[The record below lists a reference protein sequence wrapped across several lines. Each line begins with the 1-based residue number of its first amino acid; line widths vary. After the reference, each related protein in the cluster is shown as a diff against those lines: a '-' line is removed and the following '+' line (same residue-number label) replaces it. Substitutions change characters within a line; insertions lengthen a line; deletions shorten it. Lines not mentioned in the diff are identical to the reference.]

1 MKNNQN
7 IVYIGLGSNLRLP
20 SYRNAMKVIE
30 VFKKKIYKSGLRI
43 TKSSNYWLTY
53 PIPFSNIP
61 KFINCV
67 VKCIIVSKKANN
79 PVILLEYLKCLEV
92 EIGRKKKNNNISRLI
107 DIDILD
113 FKGKII
119 NEEIILPHPRMHN
132 RNFVLFPLFELNK
145 NWKHP
150 ISKDHIKKLI
160 ISLPNR
166 DIRSIKQI

>member
-7 IVYIGLGSNLRLP
+7 IVYLGLGSNLRLP

-30 VFKKKIYKSGLRI
+30 AFKKKIYKSGLRI

-79 PVILLEYLKCLEV
+79 PVILLKYLKTLEI

-119 NEEIILPHPRMHN
+119 NEGIILPHPRMHC
-132 RNFVLFPLFELNK
+132 RKFVLNPMK
-145 NWKHP
+145 KIAPNWKHP
-150 ISKDHIKKLI
+150 VYEKKIDFLITKIKSHQILIKKY
-160 ISLPNR
+160 
-166 DIRSIKQI
+166 

>member
-7 IVYIGLGSNLRLP
+7 IVYLGLGSNLRLP

-30 VFKKKIYKSGLRI
+30 TLKKKIYKSGLRI

-79 PVILLEYLKCLEV
+79 PVILLKYLKTLEI

-119 NEEIILPHPRMHN
+119 NEGLILPHPRMHC
-132 RNFVLFPLFELNK
+132 RKFVLNPMK
-145 NWKHP
+145 KIAPSWKHP
-150 ISKDHIKKLI
+150 VYDKKIDFLISKIKSHQILIKK
-160 ISLPNR
+160 
-166 DIRSIKQI
+166 

>member
-1 MKNNQN
+1 
-7 IVYIGLGSNLRLP
+7 
-20 SYRNAMKVIE
+20 MKVIE
-30 VFKKKIYKSGLRI
+30 ALKKKIYKSGLRI

-79 PVILLEYLKCLEV
+79 PVILLKYLKTLEI

-119 NEEIILPHPRMHN
+119 NEGLILPHPRMHC
-132 RNFVLFPLFELNK
+132 RKFVLNPMK
-145 NWKHP
+145 KIAPSWKHP
-150 ISKDHIKKLI
+150 VYEKKIDFLISKIKSHQILI
-160 ISLPNR
+160 Q
-166 DIRSIKQI
+166 K

>member
-7 IVYIGLGSNLRLP
+7 IVYLGLGSNLRLP
-20 SYRNAMKVIE
+20 SYRNAMEVIE
-30 VFKKKIYKSGLRI
+30 AFKKKIYKSGLRI

-79 PVILLEYLKCLEV
+79 PVILLKYLKTLEI

-119 NEEIILPHPRMHN
+119 NEGLILPHPRMHC
-132 RNFVLFPLFELNK
+132 RKFVLNPMK
-145 NWKHP
+145 KIAPSWKHP
-150 ISKDHIKKLI
+150 VYEKKIDFLITKIKSHQILIKK
-160 ISLPNR
+160 
-166 DIRSIKQI
+166 

>member
-1 MKNNQN
+1 MKNNHN
-7 IVYIGLGSNLRLP
+7 IVYLGLGSNLRLS

-30 VFKKKIYKSGLRI
+30 ALKKKIYKSGLRI

-79 PVILLEYLKCLEV
+79 PVILLKYLKTLEI

-119 NEEIILPHPRMHN
+119 NEGLILPHPRMHC
-132 RNFVLFPLFELNK
+132 RKFVLNPMK
-145 NWKHP
+145 KIAPNWKHP
-150 ISKDHIKKLI
+150 VYEKKIDFLITKIKSHQILIKK
-160 ISLPNR
+160 
-166 DIRSIKQI
+166 

>member
-1 MKNNQN
+1 MKNNHN
-7 IVYIGLGSNLRLP
+7 IVYLGLGSNLRLS
-20 SYRNAMKVIE
+20 SYRNTMKVIE
-30 VFKKKIYKSGLRI
+30 SLKKKIYKSGLRI

-67 VKCIIVSKKANN
+67 VKCKIVNKKANN
-79 PVILLEYLKCLEV
+79 PALLLEYLKSLEI

-119 NEEIILPHPRMHN
+119 NEGLILPHPRMHC
-132 RNFVLFPLFELNK
+132 RKFVLKPMK
-145 NWKHP
+145 KIAPNWRHP
-150 ISKDHIKKLI
+150 IYQKKIHFLITKIKSHQILIKK
-160 ISLPNR
+160 
-166 DIRSIKQI
+166 

>member
-1 MKNNQN
+1 MKNNHN
-7 IVYIGLGSNLRLP
+7 IVYLGLGSNLRLS
-20 SYRNAMKVIE
+20 SYRNAKKVIE
-30 VFKKKIYKSGLRI
+30 ALKKKIYKSGLRI

-79 PVILLEYLKCLEV
+79 PVILLKYLKTLEI

-119 NEEIILPHPRMHN
+119 NEGLILPHPRMHC
-132 RNFVLFPLFELNK
+132 RKFVLNPMK
-145 NWKHP
+145 KIAPRWKHP
-150 ISKDHIKKLI
+150 VYNKKIDFLITKIKSHQILIKK
-160 ISLPNR
+160 
-166 DIRSIKQI
+166 

>member
-7 IVYIGLGSNLRLP
+7 FVYLGLGSNLRLS

-30 VFKKKIYKSGLRI
+30 ALKKKIYKSGLRI

-79 PVILLEYLKCLEV
+79 PVILLKYLQNLEI
-92 EIGRKKKNNNISRLI
+92 EIGRKKNNNNISRLI

-119 NEEIILPHPRMHN
+119 NEGLILPHPRMHC
-132 RNFVLFPLFELNK
+132 RKFVLNPMK
-145 NWKHP
+145 KIAPIWKHP
-150 ISKDHIKKLI
+150 VYKKKIDFLITKIKSHQILIKK
-160 ISLPNR
+160 
-166 DIRSIKQI
+166 

>member
-7 IVYIGLGSNLRLP
+7 IVYLGLGSNLRLP

-30 VFKKKIYKSGLRI
+30 ALKKKIYKSGLRI

-79 PVILLEYLKCLEV
+79 PVILLKYLKTLEI

-119 NEEIILPHPRMHN
+119 NEGLILPHPRMHC
-132 RNFVLFPLFELNK
+132 RKFVLNPMK
-145 NWKHP
+145 KIAPSWKHP
-150 ISKDHIKKLI
+150 VYEKKIDFLITKIKSHQILIKK
-160 ISLPNR
+160 
-166 DIRSIKQI
+166 

>member
-1 MKNNQN
+1 MKNNHN
-7 IVYIGLGSNLRLP
+7 FVYLGLGSNLRLP

-30 VFKKKIYKSGLRI
+30 SLKKKIYKSGLRI

-79 PVILLEYLKCLEV
+79 PVILLKYLKTLEI

-119 NEEIILPHPRMHN
+119 NEGLILPHPRMHC
-132 RNFVLFPLFELNK
+132 RKFVLNPMK
-145 NWKHP
+145 KIAPRWKHP
-150 ISKDHIKKLI
+150 VYKKKIDFLITKIKSHQILIKK
-160 ISLPNR
+160 
-166 DIRSIKQI
+166 

>member
-1 MKNNQN
+1 MKNNHN
-7 IVYIGLGSNLRLP
+7 IIYLGLGSNLRLP

-30 VFKKKIYKSGLRI
+30 SCKKKIYKSGLRI
-43 TKSSNYWLTY
+43 TNSSNYWLTY

-79 PVILLEYLKCLEV
+79 PGILLEHLKSLEI

-113 FKGKII
+113 FKGKVI
-119 NEEIILPHPRMHN
+119 NEELILPHPRMHY
-132 RNFVLFPLFELNK
+132 RKFVLNPMK
-145 NWKHP
+145 KITPNWKHP
-150 ISKDHIKKLI
+150 INKKKIDFLITKIKSQQILIKK
-160 ISLPNR
+160 
-166 DIRSIKQI
+166 

>member
-7 IVYIGLGSNLRLP
+7 IVYLGLGSNLRLP

-30 VFKKKIYKSGLRI
+30 ALKKKIYKSGLRI

-79 PVILLEYLKCLEV
+79 PVILLKYLKTLEI

-119 NEEIILPHPRMHN
+119 NEGLILPHPRMHC
-132 RNFVLFPLFELNK
+132 RKFVLNPMK
-145 NWKHP
+145 KIATNWKHP
-150 ISKDHIKKLI
+150 VYQKKIDFLITKIKSHQILIKK
-160 ISLPNR
+160 
-166 DIRSIKQI
+166 

>member
-1 MKNNQN
+1 MKNNHN
-7 IVYIGLGSNLRLP
+7 IVYLSLGSNLRLP

-30 VFKKKIYKSGLRI
+30 ALKKKIYKSGLRI

-67 VKCIIVSKKANN
+67 VKCVIVSKKANN
-79 PVILLEYLKCLEV
+79 AVILLEYLKSLEI
-92 EIGRKKKNNNISRLI
+92 EIGRKKKNSNISRLI

-119 NEEIILPHPRMHN
+119 NEGLILPHPRMHC
-132 RNFVLFPLFELNK
+132 RKFVLNPMK
-145 NWKHP
+145 KIAPNWKHP
-150 ISKDHIKKLI
+150 IYEKKIDFLITKIKSHQILIKK
-160 ISLPNR
+160 
-166 DIRSIKQI
+166 

>member
-1 MKNNQN
+1 MKNNDN
-7 IVYIGLGSNLRLP
+7 IVYLGLGSNLRLS
-20 SYRNAMKVIE
+20 SYRNAKKVIE
-30 VFKKKIYKSGLRI
+30 SLKKKIYKSGLRI

-79 PVILLEYLKCLEV
+79 PVILLKYLKTLEI

-119 NEEIILPHPRMHN
+119 NEGLILPHPRMHC
-132 RNFVLFPLFELNK
+132 RKFVLNPMK
-145 NWKHP
+145 KIAPGWKHP
-150 ISKDHIKKLI
+150 VYDKKIDFLISKIKSHQILIKK
-160 ISLPNR
+160 
-166 DIRSIKQI
+166 

>member
-1 MKNNQN
+1 MKNNHN
-7 IVYIGLGSNLRLP
+7 IVYLGLGSNLRLS

-30 VFKKKIYKSGLRI
+30 SLKKKIYKSGLRI

-79 PVILLEYLKCLEV
+79 PVILLKYLKTLEI

-119 NEEIILPHPRMHN
+119 NEGLILPHPRMHC
-132 RNFVLFPLFELNK
+132 RKFVLNPMK
-145 NWKHP
+145 KIAPNWKHP
-150 ISKDHIKKLI
+150 VYEKKIDFFITKIKSQQILIKK
-160 ISLPNR
+160 
-166 DIRSIKQI
+166 

>member
-7 IVYIGLGSNLRLP
+7 IVYLGLGSNLRLP

-30 VFKKKIYKSGLRI
+30 AFKKKIYKSGLRI

-67 VKCIIVSKKANN
+67 VKCKIVSKKANN
-79 PVILLEYLKCLEV
+79 PVILLKYLKTLEI

-119 NEEIILPHPRMHN
+119 NEGLILPHPRMHC
-132 RNFVLFPLFELNK
+132 RKFVLNPMK
-145 NWKHP
+145 KIAPDWKHP
-150 ISKDHIKKLI
+150 VCEKKIDFLITKIKSHQILIKK
-160 ISLPNR
+160 
-166 DIRSIKQI
+166 